1 MTMIGIFGLRDVLRS
16 QSKVG
21 VSMLRSNM
29 GVNVR
34 IVTGDNRVVTG
45 VVATA
50 LSVATQDELNQE
62 NVCVEGP
69 DVM

>member
-1 MTMIGIFGLRDVLRS
+1 MTMIGIFGLRDVMRYKS
-16 QSKVG
+16 IEG
-21 VSMLRSNM
+21 VNMLRSM

>member
-1 MTMIGIFGLRDVLRS
+1 MTMIGIFGLRDVMRYKS
-16 QSKVG
+16 IEG
-21 VSMLRSNM
+21 VNMLRSM

-50 LSVATQDELNQE
+50 LSVATQDELNQD